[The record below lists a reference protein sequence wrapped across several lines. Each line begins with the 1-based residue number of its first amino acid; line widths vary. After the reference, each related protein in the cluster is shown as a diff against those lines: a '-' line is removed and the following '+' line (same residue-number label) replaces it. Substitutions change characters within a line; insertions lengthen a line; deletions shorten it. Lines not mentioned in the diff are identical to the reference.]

1 MYKVEITHNQD
12 MEFSVKSGESEFI
25 IDAKSKGVTPLDAL
39 LAGLGSCIGVYIR
52 KYAQGA
58 KLNLTNFKI
67 DVCADLSSESPFS
80 FKQINVSIDLNNS
93 QLDERRKKALLEFIK
108 NCPAHN
114 TLKGN
119 PLIEFKLLE
128 A

>member
-12 MEFSVKSGESEFI
+12 LSFTAKAGNNEFI
-25 IDAKSKGVTPLDAL
+25 IDAHGQGLTPLDAL

-52 KYAQGA
+52 KYAQGT
-58 KLNLTNFKI
+58 KLELENFKI
-67 DVCADLSSESPFS
+67 DVSGELGSQSPLS
-80 FKQINVSIDLNNS
+80 FKLINVKIDLRGCA
-93 QLDERRKKALLEFIK
+93 LDERRKKALLEFIK

-119 PLIEFKLLE
+119 PVIEFTLTC
-128 A
+128 

>member
-1 MYKVEITHNQD
+1 MYKAEVTHNQD
-12 MEFSVKSGESEFI
+12 LAFTVKVGEGKFV
-25 IDAKSKGVTPLDAL
+25 IDANGKGVTPLDTL

-58 KLNLTNFKI
+58 KIELENFQ
-67 DVCADLSSESPFS
+67 VNVSAELSGQPSFS
-80 FKQINVSIDLNNS
+80 FKNINVDVDLKNCS
-93 QLDERRKKALLEFIK
+93 LDERRKEALLRFIK

-119 PLIEFKLLE
+119 PQIEFKLLC
-128 A
+128 